1 MIKRKNPGKQNR
13 HPPGKGIQKQPTGKG
28 RKKRKKSDGSSERV
42 VINSLKALQ
51 LKCGGA
57 SYQMIS
63 EQLKVARS
71 TAFSYVE
78 NALALLIKD
87 DSQDLEKWRRLENE
101 RLDMLWMKVFPNVV
115 NVSPDSKG
123 MVAITD
129 DFLKSINL
137 CIRISRRRAKMNG
150 LDIVDRD
157 YGLADDGQ
165 SPELKQVINI
175 FNVIRKRNPKA
186 LDAALEVF
194 PAPPLNGARKAPPR
208 KKPKTRASK
217 SPPQKKPKTRRQK

>member
-1 MIKRKNPGKQNR
+1 MARLKAVKVR
-13 HPPGKGIQKQPTGKG
+13 KQPTGKG
-28 RKKRKKSDGSSERV
+28 RKQRRKSGGETERATVKS
-42 VINSLKALQ
+42 LQALQ

-57 SYQMIS
+57 SYQLIS
-63 EQLKVARS
+63 EQLKVS
-71 TAFSYVE
+71 KTTAFNYVE

-115 NVSPDSKG
+115 NVSPDTKG

-129 DFLKSINL
+129 DFLKSINMCL
-137 CIRISRRRAKMNG
+137 RISRRRAKMNG
-150 LDIVDRD
+150 LDIVDPN

-175 FNVIRKRNPKA
+175 FNVLREQNPKA

-194 PAPPLNGARKAPPR
+194 PAPPVNGNGVSKSLPR
-208 KKPKTRASK
+208 KKPNKRRKK
-217 SPPQKKPKTRRQK
+217 S